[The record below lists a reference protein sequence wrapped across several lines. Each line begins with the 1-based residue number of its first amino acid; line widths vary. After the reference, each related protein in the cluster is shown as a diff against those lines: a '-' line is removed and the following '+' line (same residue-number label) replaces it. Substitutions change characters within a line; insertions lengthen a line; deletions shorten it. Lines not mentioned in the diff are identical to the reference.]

1 MIYVFCSVKLCQLV
15 NCYVSDERFGLQHST
30 VRLDSKT
37 NKNTIHKTKVITT
50 MNNWWEW
57 FHLQY
62 ARNGRWILREDLCP
76 RLCLYNPNDLQ

>member
-1 MIYVFCSVKLCQLV
+1 MSFLASLLCLQLCHLGTSFKVPNVTANLLMIYVFCSVKLCQLV

-50 MNNWWEW
+50 MNN
-57 FHLQY
+57 
-62 ARNGRWILREDLCP
+62 
-76 RLCLYNPNDLQ
+76 